1 MHALLKPNYAQN
13 CAKIVSYLLR
23 MLLCKHAKIS
33 LNDPGHPLPLPPQS
47 KPDVTQ
53 KRHFTFSLLWAASS
67 TSSCSSDASN
77 AIIVDFE
84 EWHTHRVLNSA
95 KHSLWQNE
103 EKIREIVVV
112 VSFNHFFRE
121 FDFKLLFYN
130 HFFWKE
136 RGKFVKYLLTF
147 FLTFVTVNKAHS
159 TLLLMVVVDTNPII
173 KDKHNLEII
182 SKIFFKK

>member
-95 KHSLWQNE
+95 KHSLWQNVG
-103 EKIREIVVV
+103 KNPWNR
-112 VSFNHFFRE
+112 FRRTYGLRYWHFFVN
-121 FDFKLLFYN
+121 LILN
-130 HFFWKE
+130 
-136 RGKFVKYLLTF
+136 F
-147 FLTFVTVNKAHS
+147 FLQPLILERKRKNSRNIFWQFF
-159 TLLLMVVVDTNPII
+159 LLL
-173 KDKHNLEII
+173 
-182 SKIFFKK
+182 SQW